1 MSVGKEEA
9 YVLRVEDGAL
19 AARLRAVLQDDGRA
33 SAQVQADKRMDVKF
47 ASDRQGTLNVGGDA
61 FPLVVQDL
69 PAVVEGWKS
78 MDDTNLVKSLD
89 VGQVMVV
96 KPQGTMDLDVPR
108 EARDGVGPPMKDCR
122 RRHFRQLPEVP
133 PEVATEVEGDMI
145 EILARGAADPE
156 TYEDI
161 EEEWVEGPEG
171 QPGYWQRVFRADV

>member
-1 MSVGKEEA
+1 MLQNLQNFANFQKFQLHNLVNFEKCCTTRIYLQRSVPIQPKTSEHLPNIFQKLPA
-9 YVLRVEDGAL
+9 AL
-19 AARLRAVLQDDGRA
+19 AARRPRG
-33 SAQVQADKRMDVKF
+33 
-47 ASDRQGTLNVGGDA
+47 
-61 FPLVVQDL
+61 
-69 PAVVEGWKS
+69 
-78 MDDTNLVKSLD
+78 
-89 VGQVMVV
+89 
-96 KPQGTMDLDVPR
+96 VPR